1 MVRDN
6 GQTTYFA
13 SDIAYHMNKLER
25 GFDQLIDIWGADHHG
40 YVPRVKAALTALGD
54 DASKLNVLLWFSLPF
69 CTVVARKCRWKL
81 INPGPASDLVR
92 KTDIAGPGFINFH
105 LHNQAWHQVVKD
117 VFLQGDKYGL
127 SNVGAG
133 QSVQIEFVSANP
145 TGPLHVGHS
154 RGAAYG
160 ATVADLLE
168 AVGYKVHLAMKRTG
182 LWSAIM
188 ARPPILLLTSP
199 TI

>member
-69 CTVVARKCRWKL
+69 CTVVARKCRCQ
-81 INPGPASDLVR
+81 
-92 KTDIAGPGFINFH
+92 H
-105 LHNQAWHQVVKD
+105 
-117 VFLQGDKYGL
+117 
-127 SNVGAG
+127 
-133 QSVQIEFVSANP
+133 
-145 TGPLHVGHS
+145 
-154 RGAAYG
+154 
-160 ATVADLLE
+160 
-168 AVGYKVHLAMKRTG
+168 
-182 LWSAIM
+182 
-188 ARPPILLLTSP
+188 AR
-199 TI
+199 